1 MAMYSIK
8 MRASQKNEGVERHIS
23 GAEKI
28 IKDENLEKCLNQLLQ
43 RALNHGKGSPD
54 FINMKIE
61 KVEENEI
68 KKLKALSVRTCQVD
82 TWEEGRRKMKHMI
95 EESGIKRAEEIIGRF
110 AQTYEM
116 RGAMLRRLSS

>member
-61 KVEENEI
+61 KVDVFVNRIFSQMLIEI
-68 KKLKALSVRTCQVD
+68 SVSVKL
-82 TWEEGRRKMKHMI
+82 I
-95 EESGIKRAEEIIGRF
+95 
-110 AQTYEM
+110 
-116 RGAMLRRLSS
+116 